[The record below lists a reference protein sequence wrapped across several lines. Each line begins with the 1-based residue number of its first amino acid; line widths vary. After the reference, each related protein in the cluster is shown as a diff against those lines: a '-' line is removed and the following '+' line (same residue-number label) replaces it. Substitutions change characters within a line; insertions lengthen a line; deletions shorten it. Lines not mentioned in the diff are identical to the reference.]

1 MMHQSYLMQVLKT
14 GAWTLLT
21 MLIVSLINFSLIR
34 MAPVK
39 PADFWAGESAGLSE
53 DIAGNPDFEDSF
65 FSQYL
70 NYMGEIVQG
79 KFGKSELYEKP
90 VVKILQEAILISVF
104 LAGVSLFFCYV
115 ISFLSAWLYFTAT
128 PWGKRIMYGVAV
140 VWQSIPKLVIALG
153 LLLLFDGYAPVLNQ
167 TTFFLQFLQRF
178 YLPVLTLV
186 LVYWPKI
193 FMYFVGMMTAG
204 RRAAEEMFWLSRG
217 YSKHQLFWQTISDV
231 LARSLIWR
239 LVNDFIFL
247 VFTYGLVVEIIF
259 GLPGMGFLGYRA
271 IIAGD
276 LNLFMAI
283 FLLFSV
289 VSIALNLLMKVI
301 VPNYEQVQA

>member
-1 MMHQSYLMQVLKT
+1 MMRQSYLLRILKT
-14 GAWTLLT
+14 GSWALLT
-21 MLIVSLINFSLIR
+21 LLIVSLINFSLIR

-39 PADFWAGESAGLSE
+39 PTDFWAGESAGISQDVVGDSDLE
-53 DIAGNPDFEDSF
+53 GSF
-65 FSQYL
+65 FAQYL
-70 NYMGEIVQG
+70 NYMGDIVQG
-79 KFGKSELYEKP
+79 KLGKSELYEKP
-90 VVKILQEAILISVF
+90 VIKILQEAIFISVF
-104 LAGVSLFFCYV
+104 LAGMSLFLCYA
-115 ISFLSAWLYFTAT
+115 ISFLSAWLYFVAA
-128 PWGKRIMYGVAV
+128 PWGKRMMYGVAA

-153 LLLLFDGYAPVLNQ
+153 LLLIFDGYAPALNR
-167 TTFFLQFLQRF
+167 TASSLQFLQKF
-178 YLPVLTLV
+178 YLPFLTLV

-204 RRAAEEMFWLSRG
+204 RNETKEMFWLSRG
-217 YSKHQLFWQTISDV
+217 HSKHQLFWQTMGGV
-231 LARSLIWR
+231 LVHSLIWR

-283 FLLFSV
+283 FFLFSV
-289 VSIALNLLMKVI
+289 LSIGLNLLMKLF
-301 VPNYEQVQA
+301 VPNYEQVQS

>member
-1 MMHQSYLMQVLKT
+1 MMHQSYLMRILKT
-14 GAWTLLT
+14 GSWALLT
-21 MLIVSLINFSLIR
+21 LLIVSLINFSMIR

-39 PADFWAGESAGLSE
+39 PTDFWAGESAGLGQEVISYS
-53 DIAGNPDFEDSF
+53 DSDTSF
-65 FSQYL
+65 FVQYL
-70 NYMGEIVQG
+70 NYMGDIVQG
-79 KFGKSELYEKP
+79 KFGKSALYEKP
-90 VVKILQEAILISVF
+90 VVKVLQEAITISVF
-104 LAGVSLFFCYV
+104 LAGMSLLFCYV
-115 ISFLSAWLYFTAT
+115 ISFLSAWLYFVAT
-128 PWGKRIMYGVAV
+128 PWVKRTLYGIAA

-153 LLLLFDGYAPVLNQ
+153 LLLLFDGYASILNQ
-167 TTFFLQFLQRF
+167 TTSSLQFLQKF
-178 YLPVLTLV
+178 YLPVLTLL

-193 FMYFVGMMTAG
+193 FMYFVGMMTAEHHP
-204 RRAAEEMFWLSRG
+204 AEEMFWLSRG
-217 YSKHQLFWQTISDV
+217 YSKHQLFWQTISGV

-289 VSIALNLLMKVI
+289 LSIGLNLLMKVF

>member
-1 MMHQSYLMQVLKT
+1 MMQQSYLLRILKA
-14 GAWTLLT
+14 GAWTVLT
-21 MLIVSLINFSLIR
+21 LLIVSLINFSLIR

-39 PADFWAGESAGLSE
+39 PADFWAGESAGLSQ
-53 DIAGNPDFEDSF
+53 DVAGDSDLEDSF

-70 NYMGEIVQG
+70 NYMGDIAQG

-90 VVKILQEAILISVF
+90 VVQVLQEAIFISVL
-104 LAGVSLFFCYV
+104 LAGMSLLFCYV
-115 ISFLSAWLYFTAT
+115 ISLLSAWLYFIAALRV
-128 PWGKRIMYGVAV
+128 KCMMYGIAA

-153 LLLLFDGYAPVLNQ
+153 LLLIFDGYAPVLNQ
-167 TTFFLQFLQRF
+167 TTSSLQFLQKF
-178 YLPVLTLV
+178 NLPVLTLL

-193 FMYFVGMMTAG
+193 FMYFVGIMTAE
-204 RRAAEEMFWLSRG
+204 RSDAEETFWLSRG
-217 YSKHQLFWQTISDV
+217 YSKHQLFWQTISGV
-231 LARSLIWR
+231 LVHSLIWR

-289 VSIALNLLMKVI
+289 LSIGLNLLMKLF
-301 VPNYEQVQA
+301 VPNYEKVQA